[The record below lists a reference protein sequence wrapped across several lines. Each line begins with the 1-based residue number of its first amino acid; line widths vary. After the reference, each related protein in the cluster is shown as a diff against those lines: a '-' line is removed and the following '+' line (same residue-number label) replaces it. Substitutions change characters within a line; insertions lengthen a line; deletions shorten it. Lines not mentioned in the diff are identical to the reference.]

1 MKNLIKAI
9 FSVIWSIIWRVL
21 VAIGT
26 LGVVMLSMY
35 GLGKL
40 LEKYDF
46 MYVVLTVFL
55 VIVGGGLALLGFG
68 YAVKERYEKYKAI
81 DKWNRDHADRNGNAV
96 RGL

>member
-9 FSVIWSIIWRVL
+9 FSVIWSIIWRIL

-40 LEKYDF
+40 VEKYDF
-46 MYVVLTVFL
+46 MYVVLTVIL
-55 VIVGGGLALLGFG
+55 VIFGF
-68 YAVKERYEKYKAI
+68 AVKERYEKYKAI